1 MIEIIL
7 ERSSMLATYISFYFM
22 DFLIG
27 KLTKNK
33 FVAIEF
39 DTKLDAHFN
48 DPNDHYV
55 GLNINSLDSIKTTDL
70 ILQDIDLKSE
80 I

>member
-1 MIEIIL
+1 
-7 ERSSMLATYISFYFM
+7 
-22 DFLIG
+22 
-27 KLTKNK
+27 
-33 FVAIEF
+33 VAIEF

-48 DPNDHYV
+48 YPNDHYV

>member
-27 KLTKNK
+27 KVFLSFKNIISD
-33 FVAIEF
+33 FWAYF
-39 DTKLDAHFN
+39 F
-48 DPNDHYV
+48 
-55 GLNINSLDSIKTTDL
+55 
-70 ILQDIDLKSE
+70 
-80 I
+80 

>member
-1 MIEIIL
+1 
-7 ERSSMLATYISFYFM
+7 
-22 DFLIG
+22 
-27 KLTKNK
+27 
-33 FVAIEF
+33 VAIEF

-55 GLNINSLDSIKTTDL
+55 GLNINSLNSIKTTDL

-80 I
+80 F